1 MRLTGKTFD
10 WDGVAL
16 PYVDIVIVNSI
27 GVIKRPVNGVVSD
40 INGKYSITVSPS
52 DFLMVRSSGYL
63 EKRVKVSDIC
73 KQNSCNFNIKMEGKA
88 SEQDNVVVVGIR
100 KPPKK
105 KEKDG
110 KQPVFKTTKVVLI
123 TFGSLLLIGLITA
136 GLLKLKNK

>member
-1 MRLTGKTFD
+1 MRLTGTTFD